1 MRNVA
6 NYSPPVLPDD
16 DAMPEHEILARLSL
30 IASGQGASADPGIV
44 DDLMFD
50 VLLASLKSA
59 PGSPIADRDDDEIR
73 SAVAHHPPEERLVD
87 LMLRTGPYG
96 DGFGE
101 DPDGLSLAK
110 LEENPHGIDLGPL
123 EPRLPSVL
131 KTTSGR
137 IEVLAEPI
145 RGDLDRAAAAMTPP
159 EDGTMVLIGR
169 RHVRSNNSWMH
180 NVDVLVKGKDRC
192 TLQVHPDDAS
202 RLGLSD
208 GGDARV
214 TSRVGSLSAPVE
226 VTDIVRPGVVSLPH
240 GWGHDLPGVELAVA
254 GKRPGVNVNL
264 LTDGAELDPLS
275 GNAVLNGVP
284 VEVVPA

>member
-1 MRNVA
+1 
-6 NYSPPVLPDD
+6 
-16 DAMPEHEILARLSL
+16 
-30 IASGQGASADPGIV
+30 
-44 DDLMFD
+44 
-50 VLLASLKSA
+50 
-59 PGSPIADRDDDEIR
+59 
-73 SAVAHHPPEERLVD
+73 
-87 LMLRTGPYG
+87 
-96 DGFGE
+96 
-101 DPDGLSLAK
+101 
-110 LEENPHGIDLGPL
+110 
-123 EPRLPSVL
+123 
-131 KTTSGR
+131 
-137 IEVLAEPI
+137 
-145 RGDLDRAAAAMTPP
+145 
-159 EDGTMVLIGR
+159 MVLIGR

-202 RLGLSD
+202 LRIGLSD

-284 VEVVPA
+284 VEVIPA

>member
-1 MRNVA
+1 
-6 NYSPPVLPDD
+6 
-16 DAMPEHEILARLSL
+16 
-30 IASGQGASADPGIV
+30 
-44 DDLMFD
+44 
-50 VLLASLKSA
+50 
-59 PGSPIADRDDDEIR
+59 
-73 SAVAHHPPEERLVD
+73 
-87 LMLRTGPYG
+87 MLRTGPYG

-110 LEENPHGIDLGPL
+110 LEANPHGIDLGPL

-284 VEVVPA
+284 VEVIPA